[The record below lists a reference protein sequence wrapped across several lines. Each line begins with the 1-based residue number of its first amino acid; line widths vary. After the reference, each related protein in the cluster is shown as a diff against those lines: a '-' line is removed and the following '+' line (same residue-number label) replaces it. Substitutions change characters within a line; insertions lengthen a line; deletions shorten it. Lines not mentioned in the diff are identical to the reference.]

1 MKPTEQKQEFIRL
14 RASNRSYQAIADEI
28 GVSKPTLLKWAVE
41 LGNEIRQAQGLE
53 FQSLLESYE
62 MSKRIRI
69 ETLLRLHQR
78 IQAEIDK
85 RNLADIPTCKL
96 IDLAGNL
103 TERIQGELAKVR
115 IPTEERENILETL
128 TSDSIISLPVDS

>member
-1 MKPTEQKQEFIRL
+1 MKSTEQKQEFIRL
-14 RASNRSYQAIADEI
+14 RACGRSYQAIAEQI

-41 LGNEIRQAQGLE
+41 LGNEIKQAQGLE

-62 MSKRIRI
+62 MSKRIRL
-69 ETLLRLHQR
+69 ETLLKLHQR

-85 RNLADIPTCKL
+85 RELADIPTCKL

-103 TERIQGELAKVR
+103 AGRIQAELAGAG
-115 IPTEERENILETL
+115 IPTGEKENILDTL
-128 TSDSIISLPVDS
+128 TTDSIISLPVDH